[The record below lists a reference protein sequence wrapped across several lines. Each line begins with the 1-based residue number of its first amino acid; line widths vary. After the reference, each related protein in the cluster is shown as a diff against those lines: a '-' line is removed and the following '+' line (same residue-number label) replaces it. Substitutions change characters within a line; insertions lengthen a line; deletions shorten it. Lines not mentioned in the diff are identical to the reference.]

1 MLAAMSKETAKSH
14 HNTIGAAAA
23 DPNADPEVQKQ
34 ILRALEGLGYGS
46 VEIIVHDS
54 KIVQIERKEKI
65 RIKKEIVAKG
75 KS

>member
-1 MLAAMSKETAKSH
+1 MNKKMTTEE
-14 HNTIGAAAA
+14 NGAA
-23 DPNADPEVQKQ
+23 DPNADPEAQKQ

-65 RIKKEIVAKG
+65 RIKKEIVAKV

>member
-1 MLAAMSKETAKSH
+1 MNKKLAVSDH
-14 HNTIGAAAA
+14 HENGAV

-65 RIKKEIVAKG
+65 RIKKEIVAQG

>member
-1 MLAAMSKETAKSH
+1 MTKSE
-14 HNTIGAAAA
+14 NESGGASPA
-23 DPNADPEVQKQ
+23 DPNADEEVQKQ

-65 RIKKEIVAKG
+65 RLRKENSTKG
-75 KS
+75 K

>member
-1 MLAAMSKETAKSH
+1 MNKKMAISDHAE
-14 HNTIGAAAA
+14 NGAA
-23 DPNADPEVQKQ
+23 DPNSDPEVQKQ

-65 RIKKEIVAKG
+65 RIKKEIGAKG